1 MSMLHRGKFTPLA
14 LILVA
19 CPLWAQET
27 TGTAVGRITS
37 KAGKPLPGAVVRL
50 ASPRLLGERIATTNE
65 NGQYRIALLPNG
77 MFTITV
83 TASGFMTVKGQ
94 FQVVPGQSARQDA
107 ILTPVVEQ
115 GTTVEVIDLAA
126 QVDKTTTTTASTF
139 SMENLNQLATQEL
152 DSIVVLSP
160 GITGTLDPNV
170 GGYGD
175 DAISI
180 RGGIQ
185 HSTKV
190 IQNGLNITEEGGGY
204 LNELTTLMDMVE
216 TMAVIQSPLN
226 ARYGNTDGGLVSI
239 VTTRGSNT
247 FTGTARIKYRK
258 NFWQDNNTSY
268 PRRDG
273 SPGDPAY
280 PNDDFP
286 NRTYEFS
293 VRGPIWKDHI
303 TFAYGTQQTPSYS
316 YTSPVGN
323 TTLNGLPSQATFTFV
338 PGTGIVPAN
347 TYAMGALDTLEDTSK
362 FHQFVLFMQINPD
375 HSLEWN
381 YTQNDSAA
389 YWGLPRFGRIDT
401 VASSGTDNYHHH
413 LWNLGYKGLIG
424 SEGVLE
430 ARVGHTYRTWPHPYS
445 PGLPPIWTTFIPG
458 EHADGTPVT
467 SLLDGYTAG
476 GTAYNIN
483 GYNADK
489 GDTILNDSA
498 IVNYSHVFTQGASS
512 HVLDVG
518 LDVEKFQWGI
528 QVGAA
533 RDQYIV
539 PGQNPQTGQYL
550 VYNAATATLN
560 DLDPTYGNTPV
571 LSDGLV
577 NPGYGAPGSDNHF
590 PGGLGL
596 IPTWVSRTG
605 AEGGNFQKTT
615 HAYWIN
621 DLWTLNRNH
630 SVMLGLRY
638 DVFKVNDDFSTF
650 VSYGH
655 LNPRFEYKWDIAGD
669 QSRLVNLSYGQFQ
682 ASSPGSL
689 FLPMAHGRLG
699 DQTIYYWNQGTA
711 TPYYVSYDQLLN
723 KNNYTVYSR
732 TYAGDTFIID
742 PSWKNPVSQEITL
755 GFRRSYPN
763 GGYWRA
769 TGVYKTWSNLFDFF
783 PGEVYTDPSGSPN
796 FKRVLRNDPDSERTY
811 KSVELEWMLP
821 LNRRFSLYGN
831 YTFARMMANTRYS
844 LDNPDRTTSQ
854 LANFRDYYNTLFTR
868 SQYDPNTLR
877 MPEHNL
883 NLFVMFDLTQGKVK
897 SNISLH
903 ANYTSGKPEGR
914 WINYNI
920 PFPTVPGYYEPNN
933 PNVQS
938 TGGLPNSLGITA
950 DGNRMTNTDLTTI
963 GMKYNLEV
971 TVWRTVKWFC
981 DLNISNVFNVKPLGP
996 YSLGGTS
1003 LVDTVGQ
1010 PSQYTGHG
1018 WRASDDLS
1026 TVGTGRI
1033 PGRLIILD
1041 TGIRF

>member
-1 MSMLHRGKFTPLA
+1 MLHRGKFTPLA
-14 LILVA
+14 LLLVA
-19 CPLWAQET
+19 SPVWAQET
-27 TGTAVGRITS
+27 TGTAVGQIAS
-37 KAGKPLPGAVVRL
+37 KSGKPIAGAVVRL
-50 ASPRLLGERIATTNE
+50 VSPNLLGERSATTNE
-65 NGQYRIALLPNG
+65 KGQYRVSLLPNG
-77 MFTITV
+77 HFTITV
-83 TASGFMTVKGQ
+83 TANGFMTVKGQ
-94 FQVVPGQSARQDA
+94 FQIVPGQSARQDA
-107 ILTPVVEQ
+107 ILTPVSEQ
-115 GTTVEVIDLAA
+115 GTTVEVVDIAS

-139 SMENLNQLATQEL
+139 SMENLNQLVSQEL

-160 GITGTLDPNV
+160 GVTGILDPNV

-175 DAISI
+175 DAVSI
-180 RGGIQ
+180 RGGIL

-190 IQNGLNITEEGGGY
+190 MQNGLNITEEGGGY

-216 TMAVIQSPLN
+216 TMSVIQSPLN

-258 NFWQDNNTSY
+258 NYWQDNNPSY
-268 PRRDG
+268 ARRDG
-273 SPGDPAY
+273 SPGDPTY

-286 NRTYEFS
+286 NRTYELS
-293 VRGPIWKDHI
+293 LRGPIWKDHI
-303 TFAYGTQQTPSYS
+303 TFAYGTQQTPTYS
-316 YTSPVGN
+316 YTSAIGN
-323 TTLNGLPSQATFTFV
+323 TTLNGLGTQSTFTFV
-338 PGTGIVPAN
+338 PGTGIAPAN
-347 TYAMGALDTLEDTSK
+347 TYALGGLDTLADTSK
-362 FHQFVLFMQINPD
+362 FHQFVVFAQINSD

-381 YTQNDSAA
+381 YTQNDSSA
-389 YWGLPRFGRIDT
+389 YWGLPRFGRIDN

-424 SEGVLE
+424 SAGVIE

-445 PGLPPIWTTFIPG
+445 PGLPPIWTTYIPG
-458 EHADGTPVT
+458 EHADGSPVT
-467 SLLDGYTAG
+467 SLLDGYATG
-476 GTAYNIN
+476 GVAYNTN

-498 IVNYSHVFTQGASS
+498 IVNYSHVFTHGDSS
-512 HVLDVG
+512 HVVDMG
-518 LDVEKFQWGI
+518 LDIEKFQWGI

-533 RDQYIV
+533 KDQYIV

-550 VYNAATATLN
+550 VYNAATATLH

-621 DLWTLNRNH
+621 DLWTINRHH
-630 SVMLGLRY
+630 SMMLGLRY

-655 LNPRFEYKWDIAGD
+655 LNPRFEYKWDLAGD
-669 QSRLVNLSYGQFQ
+669 QSRIINVSYGQFQ

-699 DQTIYYWNQGTA
+699 NQTEYYWSQGTS
-711 TPYYVSYDQLLN
+711 TPYYVSYDQLQD
-723 KNNYTVYSR
+723 KANYTAYSR
-732 TYAGDTFIID
+732 TFAGDTFEID
-742 PSWKNPVSQEITL
+742 KSWKNPVSHEITV
-755 GFRRSYPN
+755 GFRRAYTT

-811 KSVELEWMLP
+811 KSLELEWMLP
-821 LNRRFSLYGN
+821 LNRRVSIYGN
-831 YTFARMMANTRYS
+831 YTYARMMANTRSS

-868 SQYDPNTLR
+868 DQYNPTTLR
-877 MPEHNL
+877 GPEHVL
-883 NLFVMFDLTQGKVK
+883 NLFAVFDISSGKVK
-897 SNISLH
+897 SNITLR
-903 ANYTSGKPEGR
+903 ANYTSGRPETR

-920 PFPTVPGYYEPNN
+920 PFPTVPGYNDAS
-933 PNVQS
+933 VQN
-938 TGGLPNSLGITA
+938 TGGLPNSLAFAA
-950 DGNRMTNTDLTTI
+950 DGGRTTNANLTTI
-963 GMKYNLEV
+963 GLKYNLEV
-971 TVWRTVKWFC
+971 SIWQTVKWFC
-981 DLNISNVFNVKPLGP
+981 DVNISNIFNTKPMGP
-996 YSLGGTS
+996 YSLGGTN
-1003 LVDTVGQ
+1003 LTDTVGQ
-1010 PSQYTGHG
+1010 SPQYTGHG
-1018 WRASDDLS
+1018 WRAADDLS

-1033 PGRLIILD
+1033 PGRLITID
-1041 TGIRF
+1041 TGFRF